1 MQAGY
6 FGNGAPALAHL
17 SALVCPAPGS
27 SDLSDSDARRR
38 KKEEA
43 LRAQHDPLP
52 WTKHRRKEFPKHATH
67 ANGESKQRSQG
78 KRGHIISEFRNQTSS
93 SPATAPPILPAHPGQ
108 GGFQT
113 VYTPISPTV
122 ASNEAEATSP
132 ASSLT
137 SQYTKSFFLD
147 LIPDYVEG
155 VYPVHPVITAY
166 ELHQYIESMDVD
178 PDVCSFV
185 YSFGGCTLNLTRYGD
200 RRTEEVVQTI
210 EKLMN
215 YSIDTMPRG
224 HRHMH
229 FSVMRAVQSMF
240 IHNCLQSLQ
249 GSDAAFFYMRDAI
262 TIIQLLRIDNPE
274 NTAQLSPPERS
285 RRQRLYWQAFIH
297 ERFLAILDYRRA
309 ILPPLYTMPED
320 DPTIPTQVHEGF
332 NQIIKLFRLLDT
344 EFLDSWLDSQGANV
358 TSTWVE
364 AKSRELEGDPESDA
378 REMSMLSMMQRA
390 DLCITREW
398 LRTLVWRLAMSQ
410 TLLSSRSSKE
420 CLSLLFPVRLSQ
432 TLRQQVSSMSRE
444 DIEVHGTSITQKLF
458 EITDTIAD
466 VLIHVPAATL
476 DETAHRIDDF
486 LFILD
491 FVLLIPHLDATR
503 RGILLEK
510 LERLQT
516 MFPEV
521 LSNAS
526 SPNMPLDLQSP
537 GAGNDPW
544 YQATQSKTAA
554 GLEVMADGGIQPPE
568 QEAPRS
574 EARRGLLAT
583 WNNIS
588 KRLTMQVASFGHV

>member
-1 MQAGY
+1 MDQSSQKRVSKACDACKRRKVRC
-6 FGNGAPALAHL
+6 NGQTRCQQCAHL
-17 SALVCPAPGS
+17 G
-27 SDLSDSDARRR
+27 
-38 KKEEA
+38 
-43 LRAQHDPLP
+43 LRCIYSPS
-52 WTKHRRKEFPKHATH
+52 
-67 ANGESKQRSQG
+67 SKQRSQG
-78 KRGHIISEFRNQTSS
+78 KRGHIISEFRTQTSTS
-93 SPATAPPILPAHPGQ
+93 SATATPILPAHPGQ
-108 GGFQT
+108 ATYQA

-122 ASNEAEATSP
+122 TSNEAEATSP
-132 ASSLT
+132 VSSLT
-137 SQYTKSFFLD
+137 LQYNKSFFLD

-155 VYPVHPVITAY
+155 VYPVHPVITAH
-166 ELHQYIESMDVD
+166 ELRQYIEAMDTD

-185 YSFGGCTLNLTRYGD
+185 YAFGGCTLNLTRYGD
-200 RRTEEVVQTI
+200 RRTDEVVQTI
-210 EKLMN
+210 EKLMDH
-215 YSIDTMPRG
+215 SIDTMRRS
-224 HRHMH
+224 HKHCQ

-240 IHNCLQSLQ
+240 IHNCLMSLQ

-274 NTAQLSPPERS
+274 NAAQLSAPERS

-320 DPTIPTQVHEGF
+320 DPTLPIQVHEGF
-332 NQIIKLFRLLDT
+332 IHIIKLFKLLDT
-344 EFLDSWLDSQGANV
+344 EFLNSWLDSQGANV

-364 AKSRELEGDPESDA
+364 AKSRELEGDPEADA
-378 REMSMLSMMQRA
+378 RELSMLSMMQRA

-410 TLLSSRSSKE
+410 TLLSSRSPKE

-432 TLRQQVSSMSRE
+432 TLRQLVSSMSRQ

-476 DETAHRIDDF
+476 DETALRIDDF

-491 FVLLIPHLDATR
+491 FVLLIPHLDHTR

-526 SPNMPLDLQSP
+526 SPNLPLDVHSP
-537 GAGNDPW
+537 PSGGNNSSSNNNNGAGPVVPSDPW
-544 YQATQSKTAA
+544 YQVTQSKTAG
-554 GLEVMADGGIQPPE
+554 GLELMADGHGVLQ
-568 QEAPRS
+568 APAAQGALPRG
-574 EARRGLLAT
+574 EARSGLLAT

-588 KRLTMQVASFGHV
+588 RRLTMQVATFGDG